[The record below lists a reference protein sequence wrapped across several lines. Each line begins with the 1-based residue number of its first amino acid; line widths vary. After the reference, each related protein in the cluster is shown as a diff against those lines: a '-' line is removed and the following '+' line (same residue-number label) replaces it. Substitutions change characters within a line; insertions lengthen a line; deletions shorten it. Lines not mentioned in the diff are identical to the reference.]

1 MPLRAVRFLAAAL
14 LVVTASAAELT
25 VESGGSINLM
35 GCGSGGVGAAGLS
48 TALDATAEHI
58 IASLSPPTPPA
69 SAAPSLAEAATATHD
84 FTDHDGVEFTVYEF
98 QVGAHQFQ
106 VPAPMEV
113 DVLIVA
119 GGGGTAATTGGGGGA
134 GGVVHLEGK
143 ALDAKKTYTVKV
155 GAGGNGGGTL
165 SKNNMNGKDSFFDG
179 VRAIGGGHGSQ
190 YSGSNG
196 NDHAKCG
203 RAGGSGGGSGYP
215 SARCAPAAALQP
227 TLNSVSGVR
236 AAYAFG
242 HPGGL
247 GDPSS
252 VTNQATCGGGGGA
265 GSAGGPGAPG
275 VAGGDGGIGVDMS
288 DLFGPD
294 VGEEGYFG
302 GGGGGGR
309 YDGANSK
316 GGLGG
321 GGGGG
326 GRSAIGY
333 AHTGGGAMGA
343 FAGNTDGYTG
353 GSGVVLV
360 RVPK

>member
-165 SKNNMNGKDSFFDG
+165 SKNNMNGKDRKHRRLHG
-179 VRAIGGGHGSQ
+179 RVRR
-190 YSGSNG
+190 
-196 NDHAKCG
+196 
-203 RAGGSGGGSGYP
+203 RAGASAKVE
-215 SARCAPAAALQP
+215 SARSAQDALRAAADALP
-227 TLNSVSGVR
+227 PEKSRLPSVS
-236 AAYAFG
+236 
-242 HPGGL
+242 HCQ
-247 GDPSS
+247 S
-252 VTNQATCGGGGGA
+252 
-265 GSAGGPGAPG
+265 
-275 VAGGDGGIGVDMS
+275 
-288 DLFGPD
+288 
-294 VGEEGYFG
+294 
-302 GGGGGGR
+302 
-309 YDGANSK
+309 
-316 GGLGG
+316 
-321 GGGGG
+321 
-326 GRSAIGY
+326 
-333 AHTGGGAMGA
+333 H
-343 FAGNTDGYTG
+343 
-353 GSGVVLV
+353 
-360 RVPK
+360 